1 MHAPPIRLFVYGT
14 LKQGFPNHGIN
25 TGRRVP
31 GRFRTR
37 LAYPLLV
44 VRLPQEDR
52 APWLLDQPG
61 QGLPVWGQVFEVDAA
76 TLAAMDVLEE
86 VGRPT
91 GYVRRPVSLLDAD
104 SLDDPCEAQ
113 AYLKPADHLPQC
125 LATEGPFAEY
135 TLDLARGYWLRQG

>member
-37 LAYPLLV
+37 KAHPLLV
-44 VRLPQEDR
+44 VRLPHEDR

-61 QGLPVWGQVFEVDAA
+61 Q
-76 TLAAMDVLEE
+76 
-86 VGRPT
+86 R
-91 GYVRRPVSLLDAD
+91 LLWAV
-104 SLDDPCEAQ
+104 Q
-113 AYLKPADHLPQC
+113 A
-125 LATEGPFAEY
+125 
-135 TLDLARGYWLRQG
+135 